1 MKRSSKLLPFIL
13 VAMLAACGKKE
24 EAPKTEAPAQ
34 QTPPVASAPA
44 EQAPAATAPAAPAP
58 EASAPATPA
67 PAASAPAASSG
78 AAPAAGASSGG
89 GDLALGEKVFNA
101 NCVSCH
107 GAGVLGAPKVGDKAA
122 WGPRIA
128 QGKDTLYTH
137 ALNGFKMM
145 PPKGGNAALKDEE
158 VKAAI
163 DYMVSKSS

>member
-34 QTPPVASAPA
+34 QTPPAASAPA
-44 EQAPAATAPAAPAP
+44 EQAPAASAPAAPAP
-58 EASAPATPA
+58 EASAPAAPA
-67 PAASAPAASSG
+67 PSASAPVASSG

-89 GDLALGEKVFNA
+89 GDLALGEKVYNA

-163 DYMVSKSS
+163 DYMVSKAS

>member
-13 VAMLAACGKKE
+13 VALLAACSKKE
-24 EAPKTEAPAQ
+24 EAPKTEAPAA
-34 QTPPVASAPA
+34 QTPPAASAPA
-44 EQAPAATAPAAPAP
+44 EPAPAPAPAPAASAP
-58 EASAPATPA
+58 EASA
-67 PAASAPAASSG
+67 PAASAPAASG
-78 AAPAAGASSGG
+78 APAASASAGG
-89 GDLALGEKVFNA
+89 GDLALGEKIFNA

-107 GAGVLGAPKVGDKAA
+107 GAGVLGAPKFGDKAA

-163 DYMVSKSS
+163 DYMVSKAS

>member
-13 VAMLAACGKKE
+13 VALLAACSKKE
-24 EAPKTEAPAQ
+24 EAPKTEAPAA
-34 QTPPVASAPA
+34 QTPPAASAPA
-44 EQAPAATAPAAPAP
+44 EPAPAPAPAPAASAP
-58 EASAPATPA
+58 EASA
-67 PAASAPAASSG
+67 PAASAPAASG
-78 AAPAAGASSGG
+78 APAASASAGG

-107 GAGVLGAPKVGDKAA
+107 GAGVLGAPKFGDKAA

-163 DYMVSKSS
+163 DYMVSKAS